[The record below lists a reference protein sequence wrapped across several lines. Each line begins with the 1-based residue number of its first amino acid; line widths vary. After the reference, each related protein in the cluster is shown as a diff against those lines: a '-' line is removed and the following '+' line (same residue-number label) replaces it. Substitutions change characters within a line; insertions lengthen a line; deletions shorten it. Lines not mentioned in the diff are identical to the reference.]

1 MALKRGMILCNNAFH
16 PHSSIALYL
25 YCIFRKRTKKH
36 YKSDVGRKKT
46 KNDGEAGQSTPSN
59 MLSTSPG
66 PITRR

>member
-1 MALKRGMILCNNAFH
+1 MLSILILLLLCIYIAF
-16 PHSSIALYL
+16 SG
-25 YCIFRKRTKKH
+25 KEQKKS
-36 YKSDVGRKKT
+36 KSDVGRKKT